1 MARHFTRKK
10 RNVSKKNGKQNRKH
24 SKKHAKKNLKHRK
37 TYKHRG
43 GEGLMTALRKRFEGL
58 PINDTNII
66 LNTALMSHDDEEST
80 FKKIR
85 GKEKQKV
92 FEYGFKGPE
101 KKEEES
107 IRESGSNSEPLIS
120 QGERSNNP
128 HKKQILY
135 VIDMQKDFIDEPH
148 EQLTGLN
155 IIIDDKS
162 IGHLGA
168 FAVNNGGANL
178 LEGSDGLI
186 QYLTDNLENYD
197 TIIFTKDLHDPNHCS
212 FTKDGGTFP
221 PHCVIGTKGA
231 HFDDRISDWI
241 RDNQIKNKHKIKIL
255 FKGMHPNVDSFSAE
269 KYKNDPEIYKKR
281 QIGKK
286 CYGSS
291 LADGEHK
298 EIHDHDSGC
307 GNGCT
312 GSYIYTH
319 QNAIDY
325 VGDVHQ
331 KWENI
336 NTYFEPFQLFT
347 DGKGQNTEIH
357 VCGLAGDFCV
367 RDTALSLKDNYK
379 ESNVCVL
386 HDFTR
391 NAFVPL
397 SVPLTG
403 TAYDKKTRYGQGNL
417 EVSHLD
423 GESGKLAKIMGSEST
438 GYITRSKQFIIG
450 KRGEERKGLQHYI
463 FHLTPSSTYTVLS
476 GKDADC
482 VKKFKTKFKVTL
494 DPLDF
499 HDGNDF
505 FHFVSDPRQIID
517 DYRDAGIKLLTRY
530 KSKQDFL
537 DKKQKELKEAEEAK
551 KAAEEKEKAAEEEAM
566 NPMQRSSKGSEES
579 IRSKESMNLMEFS
592 DNVIEFDN

>member
-1 MARHFTRKK
+1 MTRHFTRKK
-10 RNVSKKNGKQNRKH
+10 RNVSKKIGKQNRKH
-24 SKKHAKKNLKHRK
+24 SKKHMKKHLKHRK

-43 GEGLMTALRKRFEGL
+43 GEGLMSALRKKFEGI

-66 LNTALMSHDDEEST
+66 LNTALMSHDDELST
-80 FKKIR
+80 YKRFR
-85 GKEKQKV
+85 RNEKEKV
-92 FEYGFKGPE
+92 FEYGFSGPE
-101 KKEEES
+101 EKEEEES
-107 IRESGSNSEPLIS
+107 IRESGSTSEPLLS
-120 QGERSNNP
+120 QGERSDKP
-128 HKKQILY
+128 SKKQILY
-135 VIDMQKDFIDEPH
+135 VIDMQKDFIDEH
-148 EQLTGLN
+148 HKGLTGLN
-155 IIIDDKS
+155 IVVDGNS

-168 FAVNNGGANL
+168 FAVNNGGRNL
-178 LEGSDGLI
+178 LEDDDGLI
-186 QYLTDNLENYD
+186 QYLTDNLKNYD

-212 FTKDGGTFP
+212 FVSEGGTFP

-231 HFDDRISDWI
+231 HFDDRISKWI
-241 RDNQIKNKHKIKIL
+241 KDNQSGNEHKIKIL

-291 LADGEHK
+291 LADEEHK

-312 GSYIYTH
+312 GSYIYTGE
-319 QNAIDY
+319 NAIDY
-325 VGDVHQ
+325 VGDVDQ

-336 NTYFEPFQLFT
+336 KNDFTLFQLFT
-347 DGKGQNTEIH
+347 DGTGQNTEIH

-367 RDTALSLKDNYK
+367 RDTALSLKDKYK
-379 ESNVCVL
+379 DARVCVL

-403 TAYDKKTRYGQGNL
+403 TAYDKNTRYGSGKL

-423 GESGKLAKIMGSEST
+423 GESGKLADIMGSEPT
-438 GYITRSKQFIIG
+438 GIVTRSIQTISG
-450 KRGEERKGLQHYI
+450 KRGNRKGLQHYI
-463 FHLTPSSTYTVLS
+463 FQFTPPSTYTVLS

-482 VKKFKTKFKVTL
+482 LKKFRTNFKVTL
-494 DPLDF
+494 DPLYF
-499 HDGNDF
+499 NDGSEF

-517 DYRDAGIKLLTRY
+517 DYRNAGIKLLTRY
-530 KSKQDFL
+530 ESKQDFL
-537 DKKQKELKEAEEAK
+537 DKKKKELKK
-551 KAAEEKEKAAEEEAM
+551 GILEEKMEIMEIMEEDKAM
-566 NPMQRSSKGSEES
+566 NPMQRSSKGSEE
-579 IRSKESMNLMEFS
+579 
-592 DNVIEFDN
+592 